1 MPRFFRI
8 LGILVLQG
16 IVHSEDFEA
25 LLDNMDLSRDGTI
38 HWHEVRH
45 SEGFKD
51 LPRDVRKAFK
61 KAFAAADMNQD
72 HVLVLDEFKNFYALT
87 ERIMQDRDR
96 KLVDKARERLQAEEA
111 ATKKGSTNS
120 EL

>member
-1 MPRFFRI
+1 MMVFPI
-8 LGILVLQG
+8 VLCRAALASD
-16 IVHSEDFEA
+16 IDFEA

-51 LPRDVRKAFK
+51 LPKDVRKAFK
-61 KAFAAADMNQD
+61 KAFTEADLNKD
-72 HVLVLDEFKNFYALT
+72 HVLVPEEFKKFYAKT
-87 ERIMQDRDR
+87 EHVMQDRDR
-96 KLVDKARERLQAEEA
+96 KLVDQARERLHRRQAAGQED
-111 ATKKGSTNS
+111 NS